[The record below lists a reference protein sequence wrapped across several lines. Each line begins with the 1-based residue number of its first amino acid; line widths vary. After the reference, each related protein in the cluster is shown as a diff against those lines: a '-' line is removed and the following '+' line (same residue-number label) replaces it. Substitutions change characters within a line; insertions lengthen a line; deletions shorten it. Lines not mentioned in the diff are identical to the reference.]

1 MLETSARLLHLL
13 SLLQMRREWTGAALA
28 DRMTVTE
35 RTVRRDIS
43 KLRSLGYPISASPGI
58 AGGYQL
64 GSGAQLPPL
73 LLDDD
78 EALAVALGLTAVAT
92 GPVSGI
98 GEASVRALAKLEQ
111 VLPGRLRPKFS
122 ALRQSVSVL
131 GGNAANVD
139 PQTLTAMSGAI
150 AEQRVVSFRYTAA
163 GNAPGRRLVEPYKLV
178 STGRRW
184 YLAAWDLERQD
195 WRTFR
200 MDRCQSIPAIRER
213 FFPRPLPARDMAAY
227 VQDSIT
233 RFPYRYDV
241 VLRLAAPVTDLQ
253 ERIPPEAASLEADG
267 PEHTILRG
275 GWDSLD
281 LPLMRLAALDI
292 EFEILAPAEMRDRAR
307 AAAALLQRA
316 AGVQPSAEYGK
327 AADSSD

>member
-13 SLLQMRREWTGAALA
+13 SLLQLRREWTGAALA
-28 DRMTVTE
+28 ERMTVTE

-78 EALAVALGLTAVAT
+78 EALAVALGLAAVAT
-92 GPVSGI
+92 GPVAGI

-131 GGNAANVD
+131 AGPAASVD
-139 PQTLTAMSGAI
+139 PQTLTSLSGAI
-150 AEQRVVSFRYTAA
+150 AEKRIVSFRYTGADA
-163 GNAPGRRLVEPYKLV
+163 PPGRRLVEPYKLV

-184 YLAAWDLERQD
+184 YLVAWDLDRRD

-200 MDRCQSIPAIRER
+200 MDRCRSIPAPRER
-213 FFPRPLPARDMAAY
+213 FMPRPLPARDLAAY
-227 VQDSIT
+227 VQESIT

-241 VLRLAAPVTDLQ
+241 VLRVASPPAVLAG
-253 ERIPPEAASLEADG
+253 RIPPETAVLEADG
-267 PEHTILRG
+267 PAHTILRG

-281 LPLMRLAALDI
+281 LPLIQLAAMGV
-292 EFEILAPAEMRDRAR
+292 EFEIISPPEMRERAR
-307 AAAALLQRA
+307 RTAALL
-316 AGVQPSAEYGK
+316 SS
-327 AADSSD
+327 AADIQPRAESGKDADPSQ